1 MKHVG
6 SARVKRRFAGDK
18 SSRPQ
23 GNTRRSNNC
32 QEGKIWRKGITV
44 LLSVPAHDRDF
55 HKCEGAYTGALQF
68 SGGRPE
74 NT

>member
-1 MKHVG
+1 MKHAS

-32 QEGKIWRKGITV
+32 QEGKIWRKGIT
-44 LLSVPAHDRDF
+44 LLFSVPAHDRDF

-68 SGGRPE
+68 SSGRPE